1 MLDLFGHVKGFIKL
15 DKICIDNNV
24 FRLHYKATF
33 VILITASALVTAKQ
47 YIGDP
52 IDCIVEEIPQGVMD
66 TYCWIHSTF
75 SVTPTNASSQAHPG
89 VGVGHE
95 ALDEFRYHKYYQ
107 WVCFTLFFQALCF
120 YIPRY
125 LWKMWEAGKLNML
138 VQGLNVPIVDP
149 SIKVDRLQI
158 LVDYFLDRK
167 NNNDWYA
174 MRFFFCE
181 ALNFVN
187 VIGQIFF
194 IDFFL
199 GGEFTTY
206 GRDVISISE
215 MPSGD
220 RMDPMSRVFP
230 KVTKCTFH
238 KYGASG
244 TVQTID
250 GLCILP
256 LNIINEKIYVFIWF
270 WFIFLAIISA
280 IHFAYRLAVI
290 FTPCL
295 RENLLKARAR
305 LVQSYEVTNICAK
318 TTRGDWFILYQLGK
332 NIDPIIFKEFLSG
345 LHKKMVTDNNGYM

>member
-1 MLDLFGHVKGFIKL
+1 MQLVDTLGCEHSIIFQ
-15 DKICIDNNV
+15 
-24 FRLHYKATF
+24 
-33 VILITASALVTAKQ
+33 IL
-47 YIGDP
+47 
-52 IDCIVEEIPQGVMD
+52 
-66 TYCWIHSTF
+66 
-75 SVTPTNASSQAHPG
+75 N
-89 VGVGHE
+89 
-95 ALDEFRYHKYYQ
+95 
-107 WVCFTLFFQALCF
+107 
-120 YIPRY
+120 RY

-138 VQGLNVPIVDP
+138 VQGINFVVSIKIHHHIAYLGLNVPIVDP

-230 KVTKCTFH
+230 KV
-238 KYGASG
+238 
-244 TVQTID
+244 
-250 GLCILP
+250 
-256 LNIINEKIYVFIWF
+256 NIY
-270 WFIFLAIISA
+270 
-280 IHFAYRLAVI
+280 Y
-290 FTPCL
+290 
-295 RENLLKARAR
+295 LL
-305 LVQSYEVTNICAK
+305 SI
-318 TTRGDWFILYQLGK
+318 
-332 NIDPIIFKEFLSG
+332 
-345 LHKKMVTDNNGYM
+345 

>member
-1 MLDLFGHVKGFIKL
+1 MQ
-15 DKICIDNNV
+15 
-24 FRLHYKATF
+24 F
-33 VILITASALVTAKQ
+33 VDTLGCEHSIIFQIL
-47 YIGDP
+47 
-52 IDCIVEEIPQGVMD
+52 
-66 TYCWIHSTF
+66 
-75 SVTPTNASSQAHPG
+75 N
-89 VGVGHE
+89 
-95 ALDEFRYHKYYQ
+95 
-107 WVCFTLFFQALCF
+107 
-120 YIPRY
+120 RY

-138 VQGLNVPIVDP
+138 VQGKNFVVSIKIHHHIAYLGLNVPIVDP

-230 KVTKCTFH
+230 KVNNYYLLSVVNVNILPFADAQTSKVKRSHKYLETCSKVTKCTFH

-280 IHFAYRLAVI
+280 IHVRI
-290 FTPCL
+290 TFTRNCQYSQ
-295 RENLLKARAR
+295 
-305 LVQSYEVTNICAK
+305 QS
-318 TTRGDWFILYQLGK
+318 F
-332 NIDPIIFKEFLSG
+332 
-345 LHKKMVTDNNGYM
+345 M